1 VGPGAALRAHTK
13 EGESV
18 LRTDDL
24 FLGAFALVRG
34 GELQSLEL
42 HGANGRSMAV
52 FCIEGPGVKK
62 AEREYYSGAA
72 TVDLRLLKLEVRRL
86 KDLAFDAI
94 RKEEERDAS
103 DERRDRAHQVR
114 ERARGGRR

>member
-1 VGPGAALRAHTK
+1 LDRRRLSKG
-13 EGESV
+13 GESV

-52 FCIEGPGVKK
+52 FCIEGPEVKK
-62 AEREYYSGAA
+62 AEREYYSGSA
-72 TVDLRLLKLEVRRL
+72 TVDLRLLKMEVRRL
-86 KDLAFDAI
+86 KELAFEAI
-94 RKEEERDAS
+94 RKEEERDAG
-103 DERRDRAHQVR
+103 DERGSRAYQIR
-114 ERARGGRR
+114 QRARPGRR